1 MNRILKNS
9 SIFFLLTT
17 GVCFATSAIA
27 KYELP
32 ADYKKNED
40 VADDAV
46 TEARSKTTEAV
57 KSLQVVI
64 KQFKT
69 IVEKE
74 KAEDKLVEDMLVEI
88 RRLEGLS
95 GSASGSQAG
104 ATANADWLRKVL
116 AAIASEQGN
125 GFKKLDKNTVS
136 KILKAIEKNV
146 PNVASDKKWAPILN
160 AAKKAAK

>member
-1 MNRILKNS
+1 MNRILKNF

-69 IVEKE
+69 IIEKE
-74 KAEDKLVEDMLVEI
+74 KAEDKLVEDMLAEI

-104 ATANADWLRKVL
+104 ATPNADWLRKVL

-136 KILKAIEKNV
+136 KMVKAIEKNV
-146 PNVASDKKWAPILN
+146 PNAASDKKWVPILN